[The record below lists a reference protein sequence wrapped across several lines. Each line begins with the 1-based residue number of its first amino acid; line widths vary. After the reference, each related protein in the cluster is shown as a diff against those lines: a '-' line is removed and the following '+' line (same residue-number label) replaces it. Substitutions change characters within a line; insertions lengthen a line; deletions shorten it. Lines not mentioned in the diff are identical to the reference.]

1 MQNAGLDES
10 QAGIKIARKN
20 IKNLSY
26 VDDSTPMEES
36 EEELNSFLIRV
47 KEKSGK
53 AGLKLNVKKKED
65 HGIRSCHFI
74 ANRRGEKWKQ

>member
-53 AGLKLNVKKKED
+53 AGLKLNVKKK
-65 HGIRSCHFI
+65 RSSWYPI
-74 ANRRGEKWKQ
+74 LSLYSK